1 MSCMLSSFQ
10 NFLSNISPN
19 PRYLFQYYYAHA
31 NKNFN
36 TDGAKHFEGDGKIYG
51 GDPVLIRTQ
60 SQADAAQQQTAAA
73 TQSVQTKKIT
83 TFSWGD
89 EEAKVKIYIDL
100 GQFRGEITQEMIS
113 VNFEE
118 YLCDIKIIDEE
129 GTVNVLNLYK

>member
-1 MSCMLSSFQ
+1 M
-10 NFLSNISPN
+10 
-19 PRYLFQYYYAHA
+19 
-31 NKNFN
+31 
-36 TDGAKHFEGDGKIYG
+36 
-51 GDPVLIRTQ
+51 LIRTQ
-60 SQADAAQQQTAAA
+60 SQADAAQQMTASAAQSSAQQT
-73 TQSVQTKKIT
+73 TKKIT